1 MRTRFIPD
9 WRRNICWESWHASS
23 TPSSET
29 VYSLYSSEL
38 QLAGR
43 YDVRL
48 VPSGTRESVPSQESS
63 GSLICEIY
71 LLESLLVKST
81 RTRPAFALSA
91 SFTFSRVETMLVTVA
106 ARPADKVRA
115 FFSTSSPAIR
125 ISLGFSILRVP
136 LPSLRAHACVCE
148 TYNGNVFYA
157 FFPLAVHYQ
166 IGIYLYDS
174 SQYTPLAEPF
184 FRNVYC
190 SLSFPVNSM
199 RSHWSPLEF
208 SPLLHPPFFLRPFG
222 WTSSLAV
229 RFVELFF
236 VFQSKRLLRFFVCPS
251 FDTFALPL
259 YIFLVIKMWFFTFPH
274 PILFCLL

>member
-9 WRRNICWESWHASS
+9 WRRNICRESWHASS

-115 FFSTSSPAIR
+115 FFPPVRPPFAFLSVFPSSVFHCLVCARTRVCVRRTTGMFFTRFFPSLYIIKLVFIFTILRSTHPLRNHSSVMYIVR
-125 ISLGFSILRVP
+125 SLFPWIQYVLIDRRWNFLHFSI
-136 LPSLRAHACVCE
+136 H
-148 TYNGNVFYA
+148 
-157 FFPLAVHYQ
+157 
-166 IGIYLYDS
+166 
-174 SQYTPLAEPF
+174 
-184 FRNVYC
+184 
-190 SLSFPVNSM
+190 
-199 RSHWSPLEF
+199 
-208 SPLLHPPFFLRPFG
+208 
-222 WTSSLAV
+222 
-229 RFVELFF
+229 RFFF
-236 VFQSKRLLRFFVCPS
+236 VLSDEHRR
-251 FDTFALPL
+251 
-259 YIFLVIKMWFFTFPH
+259 
-274 PILFCLL
+274 

>member
-9 WRRNICWESWHASS
+9 WRWNICWESWHASS

-48 VPSGTRESVPSQESS
+48 VPSATRESVPSQESS

-115 FFSTSSPAIR
+115 FFPPVRPPFAFLSVFPSSVFHCLVCA
-125 ISLGFSILRVP
+125 
-136 LPSLRAHACVCE
+136 RARVCE

-174 SQYTPLAEPF
+174 SQYTLLAEPF

-229 RFVELFF
+229 RFVELFLSFNLSGCYGSSF
-236 VFQSKRLLRFFVCPS
+236 VLL
-251 FDTFALPL
+251 LILL
-259 YIFLVIKMWFFTFPH
+259 YSLCIPF
-274 PILFCLL
+274 